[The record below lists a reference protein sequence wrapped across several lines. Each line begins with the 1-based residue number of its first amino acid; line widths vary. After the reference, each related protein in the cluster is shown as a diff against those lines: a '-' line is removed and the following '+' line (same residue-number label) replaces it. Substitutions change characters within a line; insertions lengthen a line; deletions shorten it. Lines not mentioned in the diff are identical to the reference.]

1 MCGSGARST
10 CESRAVSA
18 DPGRA
23 PSAHA
28 KSHLF
33 GGTNRSSS
41 VVLTPVTSLTR
52 PGGRGGPSW
61 RLWSSEPVRA
71 PGLGADHCARSD
83 DSTAFQ
89 GFWLS
94 AQGRPYTARGQV
106 RQPVFVFRSG
116 TEPNSPDQGS
126 GQTGESQAHRWR
138 TSQSRTESCCRVWAE
153 SVVEAQA
160 APRNGVSALGARRG
174 RRRQRARAV
183 ARRRVRHAM
192 RSAGLR
198 RAQGSVLTGSARCK
212 RRDGRSLEHALGGQ
226 DVGRV
231 GLQALNSARFARA

>member
-1 MCGSGARST
+1 M
-10 CESRAVSA
+10 
-18 DPGRA
+18 
-23 PSAHA
+23 
-28 KSHLF
+28 
-33 GGTNRSSS
+33 
-41 VVLTPVTSLTR
+41 VLTPVTSLTR

-160 APRNGVSALGARRG
+160 APRNGVSALGVRDGPGQHGRLVTLTGPYRCRQARRG